1 MKYSQYDYAVI
12 GGDMRQVYLAEHLSY
27 PPNRIIYYALEKT
40 PNRCTKATSLENA
53 IRSSDCVIGPIP
65 LSQNGSFLKQ
75 TASDND
81 FTLDFL
87 LNIMKPGQTFFAG
100 CIPEAFL
107 TGAKEKGIY
116 VHDLMQNNTL
126 AIYNTLATAE
136 GAICEAIQKSPQNLH
151 HSKCAVLGFGR
162 CGRTLTNYLKG
173 LSCHVYAYSIEQDE
187 RSWAET
193 VADHAGSLQDFESIA
208 NEFDFVFNTIPAL
221 VLTEK
226 QLRRLKASVTIIDIA
241 SVPGGVDYEATTRL
255 GINAFHCLAL
265 PGKYSP
271 ESCAI
276 AIKNIIST
284 YKF

>member
-12 GGDMRQVYLAEHLSY
+12 GGDLRQVYLAEHLAY
-27 PPNRIIYYALEKT
+27 HPNRIIYYALEKT

-65 LSQNGSFLKQ
+65 LCQNGSFLKQ
-75 TASDND
+75 TTEENE
-81 FTLDFL
+81 FTLDFI
-87 LNIMKPGQTFFAG
+87 LNVMKPGQTFFAG
-100 CIPEAFL
+100 CIPDIFL
-107 TGAKEKGIY
+107 KEAKEKGIY

-151 HSKCAVLGFGR
+151 HSKCAVLGYGR

-173 LSCHVYAYSIEQDE
+173 MSCQISVYSIDEDE
-187 RSWAET
+187 RSWAQPI
-193 VADHAGSLQDFESIA
+193 ADHAGTLQDFEESAI
-208 NEFDFVFNTIPAL
+208 EFDFIFNTIPAVIL
-221 VLTEK
+221 KDK
-226 QLRRLKASVTIIDIA
+226 QLRKLKASVTIIDIA
-241 SVPGGVDYEATTRL
+241 SVPGGIDYEAAKRI
-255 GINAFHCLAL
+255 GINASHCLAL

-271 ESCAI
+271 ESCAV
-276 AIKNIIST
+276 ALKNIIST